1 MTHVS
6 TVFAILNYFKSLSVI
21 MFSLCVWWQHWNWDW
36 KRSLHFWT
44 HVLIGGAGKTADFK
58 WDKTS
63 DLGLLSIISKYVNNL
78 VINCNPSTKCYLL
91 HFLRHKN
98 GIGVFEKTVCIYRR
112 GVSGEKFSAFSE
124 LAFSEIFR
132 VCSFYEHWFSAFDF
146 FRNANWYHTKMKIVH
161 HGILCIYI

>member
-58 WDKTS
+58 WDNTVDIKNEKKPPIVKRDKTS
-63 DLGLLSIISKYVNNL
+63 YLGLLSMISKYVNNL

-112 GVSGEKFSAFSE
+112 GISGQKFSAFSE
-124 LAFSEIFR
+124 LAFSEIFP

-146 FRNANWYHTKMKIVH
+146 F
-161 HGILCIYI
+161 